1 MIQDSYKK
9 VQELILEIYE
19 DLVKNGK
26 NIEDI
31 ENTLKEKISALLFK
45 DFNNENKVKNEIQK
59 KIEKNLT
66 IRMLQ
71 DTFFPPNIQEH
82 IKLQSNIQKNDTNIR
97 TLLNM
102 RNTSIEQLDTFY
114 VRDSRRIMKRLEKA
128 IQENH
133 PSLGG

>member
-66 IRMLQ
+66 MRMLQ

>member
-1 MIQDSYKK
+1 MLQDSYKK

-19 DLVKNGK
+19 DLIKNGK

-31 ENTLKEKISALLFK
+31 ENTLKEKISVLLFK

-66 IRMLQ
+66 MRMLQ

-82 IKLQSNIQKNDTNIR
+82 IKLQSNIQKNDTNI
-97 TLLNM
+97 
-102 RNTSIEQLDTFY
+102 
-114 VRDSRRIMKRLEKA
+114 
-128 IQENH
+128 
-133 PSLGG
+133 